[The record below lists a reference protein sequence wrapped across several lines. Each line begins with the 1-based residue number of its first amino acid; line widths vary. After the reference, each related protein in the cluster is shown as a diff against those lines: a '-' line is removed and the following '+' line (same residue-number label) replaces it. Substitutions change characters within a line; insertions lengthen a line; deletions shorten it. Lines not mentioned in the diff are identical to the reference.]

1 MVLVFKMASKSKM
14 ATILLKKIGT
24 SRLNNYL
31 RGVILYSGLLN
42 SKSVSRINTNALHP
56 YIVSFIKKFMVH
68 LRDGIHKKVG
78 EDLLFMCLGWRCL
91 FTFES

>member
-14 ATILLKKIGT
+14 ATILFKKIGT

-42 SKSVSRINTNALHP
+42 SKSVSRINTKFAFGHALHP
-56 YIVSFIKKFMVH
+56 YIVSFLKIFMVH

-78 EDLLFMCLGWRCL
+78 ED
-91 FTFES
+91 